1 MKTIVIT
8 GSTHGIG
15 YGLAD
20 ALIGRGCAVVVNGR
34 RQELVDVAV
43 ENLAARHGAEQ
54 VSGFPANVAEFNQV
68 QALWN
73 AAIERFG
80 RVDIWINNA
89 GLSNIQAMFWTIDP
103 EEIARVVQ
111 TNLLG
116 AMYGSRVALAGML
129 EQGGGALY
137 NMGGAGSRGG
147 HSVPGLAPYETTK
160 AGLAYFTKALSA
172 EVKDTPVIVG
182 LLLPG
187 MVLTNMLTGQEEKLA
202 PQDWQRVKNI
212 INILADRVETVAPWM
227 AERVLANDQNGAEIS
242 YLSRAKAMGRF
253 MTAPFRKGRLLE

>member
-1 MKTIVIT
+1 METVVIT

-15 YGLAD
+15 FALAD
-20 ALIGRGCAVVVNGR
+20 AFLERGCAVVINGR
-34 RQELVDVAV
+34 KQSSLDEAV
-43 ENLAARHGAEQ
+43 ESLTQRHGPDRI
-54 VSGFPANVAEFNQV
+54 SGFPCDVTAFNQV

-73 AAIERFG
+73 AAIQRFER
-80 RVDIWINNA
+80 VNIWINNA
-89 GLSNIQAMFWTIDP
+89 GISNFQAMYWTIAS
-103 EEIARVVQ
+103 EEIAQVVE

-116 AMYGSRVALAGML
+116 AMYGSRVALAGMI

-160 AGLAYFTKALSA
+160 AGLAYFTKALA
-172 EVKDTPVIVG
+172 QEAKQTPVMVG

-187 MVLTNMLTGQEEKLA
+187 MVLTNLLTGQEQRLS

-212 INILADRVETVAPWM
+212 INILADRPEKVAPWM
-227 AERVLANDQNGAEIS
+227 AEKVLTNDKNDVVIS
-242 YLSRAKAMGRF
+242 YLSQMKAMGRF
-253 MTAPFRKGRLLE
+253 LTAPFRKGRLLK